1 MRIFSVFLAICFTIG
16 GILLLLGVGVDK
28 ASGFE
33 PYRAVGII
41 TFWVIALIL
50 GIAPFTSLWVE

>member
-1 MRIFSVFLAICFTIG
+1 MFLAICFTIG
-16 GILLLLGVGVDK
+16 GILLLLGIGVDK